1 MVAPILTTILAADWR
16 IYDPDAQAR
25 PQPQAR
31 IPKPSPYNRS
41 RFPPLRQLFR
51 IAPASLA
58 RRSHCGSLKVQYGAR
73 KFGACGLQ
81 PLQRDYWMAA
91 APTVPASFC
100 RRGGA
105 AGSLTGADIG
115 RASCRERVCQYG

>member
-81 PLQRDYWMAA
+81 PLRSEEHTSELQSLMRISSA
-91 APTVPASFC
+91 VFC
-100 RRGGA
+100 
-105 AGSLTGADIG
+105 LNTKHPK
-115 RASCRERVCQYG
+115 

>member
-51 IAPASLA
+51 ISEEHTSELQSLMRNSYAVFCLKNKTSPAITRQVYLTFSVHREPVCL
-58 RRSHCGSLKVQYGAR
+58 SLKA
-73 KFGACGLQ
+73 
-81 PLQRDYWMAA
+81 
-91 APTVPASFC
+91 
-100 RRGGA
+100 
-105 AGSLTGADIG
+105 
-115 RASCRERVCQYG
+115 

>member
-1 MVAPILTTILAADWR
+1 MTLLDIFLFFILMIRLPPRSTRTDTLFPYTTLFRSAPILTTILAADWR

-81 PLQRDYWMAA
+81 PLQR
-91 APTVPASFC
+91 
-100 RRGGA
+100 
-105 AGSLTGADIG
+105 
-115 RASCRERVCQYG
+115 E